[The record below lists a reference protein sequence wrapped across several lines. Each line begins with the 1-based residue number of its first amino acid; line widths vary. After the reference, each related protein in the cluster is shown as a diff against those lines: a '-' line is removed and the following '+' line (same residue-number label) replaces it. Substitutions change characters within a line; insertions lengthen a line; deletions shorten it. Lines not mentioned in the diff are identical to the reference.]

1 MEQLVLNENKNIT
14 IKEYIN
20 KYLDYID
27 VSDNT
32 IKTYNVGLL
41 QFIEYLK
48 NNNIQ
53 EPTREDIIAFREY
66 LKQDHQPNTVNA
78 YLIAIRNFY
87 GWLAYEGITK
97 DITKKIKGI
106 KLERKHLK
114 RGLSLEEIRKV
125 LNVCKDT
132 REELLVKLMIN
143 CGLRCNEVVN
153 IQLQDFYN
161 DKGIVMMRVLGK
173 ARNGLKQD
181 SIKIDNRLFEL
192 IQSYVKEYGIEDYL
206 FVSTSNNNTNGKLTT
221 KTIRYIITNLFK
233 KADLDM
239 QMLSTHSTRHTTC
252 ELLLEKGMPI
262 QEVSEFM
269 RHKALA
275 TTMTYTKELE
285 QRNSR
290 ASNILC
296 DEMVG
301 EEVKQK

>member
-239 QMLSTHSTRHTTC
+239 QMLSTHSTRHSTC

-269 RHKALA
+269 RHKSIN
-275 TTMTYTKELE
+275 TTITYSKELE

-296 DEMVG
+296 DEMFG
-301 EEVKQK
+301 

>member
-1 MEQLVLNENKNIT
+1 MQKLVLNENKKI
-14 IKEYIN
+14 IVKDYIGRF
-20 KYLDYID
+20 LDFID

-41 QFIEYLK
+41 QFIQYLK
-48 NNNIQ
+48 DHNIQ
-53 EPTREDIIAFREY
+53 EPTREDIIDFREY
-66 LKQDHQPNTVNA
+66 LKEEQLKPNTINA

-87 GWLAYEGITK
+87 NWLEYEGITK

-114 RGLSLEEIRKV
+114 RGLSIEEIKKV
-125 LNVCKDT
+125 LSICKDI
-132 REELLVKLMIN
+132 REELMLKIMIN

-153 IQLQDFYN
+153 IQLEDFYD
-161 DKGIVMMRVLGK
+161 DKGVIMMRVLGK

-181 SIKIDNRLFEL
+181 SIKIDNRLFAL
-192 IQSYVKEYGIEDYL
+192 IQEYVKKYNVHDYL

-221 KTIRYIITNLFK
+221 KTIRYIVTNLFK
-233 KADLDM
+233 KAGLDM
-239 QMLSTHSTRHTTC
+239 EKISCHSTRHTTC

-269 RHKALA
+269 RHKSIN
-275 TTMTYTKELE
+275 TTIVYSKELDA
-285 QRNSR
+285 RNSQ

-296 DEMVG
+296 DEIFG
-301 EEVKQK
+301 

>member
-1 MEQLVLNENKNIT
+1 MKELMLNENKKI
-14 IKEYIN
+14 IVKDYIQR
-20 KYLDYID
+20 YLDYID

-32 IKTYNVGLL
+32 VKTYNIGLL
-41 QFIEYLK
+41 QFVDYLK
-48 NNNIQ
+48 DNNILQ
-53 EPTREDIIAFREY
+53 PTREDVINFRDH
-66 LKQDHQPNTVNA
+66 LKESHQPNTINA

-87 GWLAYEGITK
+87 KWLEYEEITK
-97 DITKKIKGI
+97 DITQNIKGI

-114 RGLSLEEIRKV
+114 RGLSIEEIKKV
-125 LNVCKDT
+125 LNVCKDI
-132 REELLVKLMIN
+132 REELMIKLMIN

-153 IQLQDFYN
+153 IQLEDFYD
-161 DKGIVMMRVLGK
+161 DKGIIMMKVLGK

-192 IQSYVKEYGIEDYL
+192 IQQYVKQYNVQDYL

-221 KTIRYIITNLFK
+221 KTIRYIVTNLFK
-233 KADLDM
+233 KAGLDM

-269 RHKALA
+269 RHKSIN
-275 TTMTYTKELE
+275 TTIVYSKELDA
-285 QRNSR
+285 RNNQ

-296 DEMVG
+296 DEIFG
-301 EEVKQK
+301 

>member
-48 NNNIQ
+48 NKNIQ

-66 LKQDHQPNTVNA
+66 LKQDHQPNTINA

-153 IQLQDFYN
+153 IQLTDFYN

-239 QMLSTHSTRHTTC
+239 QMLSTHSTRHSTC

-269 RHKALA
+269 RHKSIN
-275 TTMTYTKELE
+275 TTITYSKELE
-285 QRNSR
+285 QRNSQ

-296 DEMVG
+296 DEIFG
-301 EEVKQK
+301 

>member
-1 MEQLVLNENKNIT
+1 MEELVLNENKKIIVKDF
-14 IKEYIN
+14 IK

-32 IKTYNVGLL
+32 IRTYNIGLL
-41 QFIEYLK
+41 QFTEYLK
-48 NNNIQ
+48 ENNIQ
-53 EPTREDIIAFREY
+53 DPTREDIINFREY
-66 LKQDHQPNTVNA
+66 LKQNHKPNTINA

-87 GWLAYEGITK
+87 EWLEYENITK

-125 LNVCKDT
+125 LDVCKDT
-132 REELLVKLMIN
+132 REELLIKLMIN

-153 IQLQDFYN
+153 IQLSDFYN

-173 ARNGLKQD
+173 ARGGLKQD
-181 SIKIDNRLFEL
+181 AIKIDDRLFEL
-192 IQSYVKEYGIEDYL
+192 IQKYVREYSIEDYL

-221 KTIRYIITNLFK
+221 KTIRYIVTNLFK
-233 KADLDM
+233 KANLDM
-239 QMLSTHSTRHTTC
+239 EMLSTHSTRHSTC

-269 RHKALA
+269 RHRSIL
-275 TTMTYTKELE
+275 TTTLYSKELN
-285 QRNSR
+285 QRQCK
-290 ASNILC
+290 ATNILSDC
-296 DEMVG
+296 LF
-301 EEVKQK
+301 

>member
-1 MEQLVLNENKNIT
+1 MEEIMLNEENKKIIVKNY
-14 IKEYIN
+14 IKR
-20 KYLDYID
+20 YLDYID
-27 VSDNT
+27 VSENT

-48 NNNIQ
+48 LNNIQ

-66 LKQDHQPNTVNA
+66 LKQDHQPNTINA

-87 GWLAYEGITK
+87 SWLEYEKITK

-125 LNVCKDT
+125 LSVCKDI
-132 REELLVKLMIN
+132 REELMIKLMIN

-153 IQLQDFYN
+153 IQLEDFYD
-161 DKGIVMMRVLGK
+161 DKGIIMMRVLGK

-181 SIKIDNRLFEL
+181 SIKIDNRLFAL
-192 IQSYVKEYGIEDYL
+192 IQEYVKQYNIQDYL
-206 FVSTSNNNTNGKLTT
+206 FVSTSNHNTNGKLTT

-233 KADLDM
+233 KAGLDM
-239 QMLSTHSTRHTTC
+239 SILSSHSTRHTTC

-269 RHKALA
+269 RHKSLS
-275 TTMTYTKELE
+275 TTIVYSKELDA
-285 QRNSR
+285 RNSQ

-296 DEMVG
+296 DEIFG
-301 EEVKQK
+301 

>member
-1 MEQLVLNENKNIT
+1 MEELVLNENKKIIVGNYV
-14 IKEYIN
+14 ER
-20 KYLDYID
+20 YLDYID

-41 QFIEYLK
+41 QFVQYLK
-48 NNNIQ
+48 NHNIQ
-53 EPTREDIIAFREY
+53 EPIREDIIAFREY
-66 LKQDHQPNTVNA
+66 LKEEQLKPNTINA
-78 YLIAIRNFY
+78 YLIAVRNFY
-87 GWLAYEGITK
+87 NWLEYEGITK

-114 RGLSLEEIRKV
+114 RGLSLEEIKKV
-125 LNVCKDT
+125 LSVCKDI
-132 REELLVKLMIN
+132 REELIIKIMIN

-153 IQLQDFYN
+153 IQLEDFYN

-181 SIKIDNRLFEL
+181 SIKIDDRLFAL
-192 IQSYVKEYGIEDYL
+192 IQEYVKQYNIQDYL
-206 FVSTSNNNTNGKLTT
+206 FVSTSNHNTNGKLTT
-221 KTIRYIITNLFK
+221 KTIRYIVKNLFA

-269 RHKALA
+269 RHKSIS
-275 TTMTYTKELE
+275 TTVVYSKELE
-285 QRNSR
+285 QRNSQ

-296 DEMVG
+296 DEIFG
-301 EEVKQK
+301 

>member
-1 MEQLVLNENKNIT
+1 MKELVLNENKKII
-14 IKEYIN
+14 IKDFIK
-20 KYLDYID
+20 KYLEYID

-41 QFIEYLK
+41 QFAKYLRI
-48 NNNIQ
+48 NNIQ
-53 EPTREDIIAFREY
+53 DPTREDIINFREY
-66 LKQDHQPNTVNA
+66 LKQEHKPNTINA

-87 GWLAYEGITK
+87 EWLEYENITK
-97 DITKKIKGI
+97 NITKKIKGI

-125 LNVCKDT
+125 LSVCKDT
-132 REELLVKLMIN
+132 REELLIKLMIN

-153 IQLQDFYN
+153 IQLSDFYN
-161 DKGIVMMRVLGK
+161 DKGIVMMKVLGK
-173 ARNGLKQD
+173 ARGGLKQD

-192 IQSYVKEYGIEDYL
+192 IQKYVRDYNIEDYL

-221 KTIRYIITNLFK
+221 KTIRYIVTNLFK
-233 KADLDM
+233 KANLDM
-239 QMLSTHSTRHTTC
+239 EMLSTHSTRHSTC

-269 RHKALA
+269 RHKSIN
-275 TTMTYTKELE
+275 TTIVYSKELE
-285 QRNSR
+285 QRNSQ

-296 DEMVG
+296 DEIFG
-301 EEVKQK
+301 

>member
-1 MEQLVLNENKNIT
+1 MKQLVLNENKNIT

-296 DEMVG
+296 DEMFG
-301 EEVKQK
+301 